1 MSLLTTLSVRHKSS
15 ITAVSRVHA
24 GVSSSLCPV
33 TLGKYFS
40 CVQIFSRCDVVVLRL
55 GARLSAA
62 HLLTALTG
70 LTRRSADTRAIS

>member
-1 MSLLTTLSVRHKSS
+1 MSLLRTLSVRHKSA
-15 ITAVSRVHA
+15 TAVSRAHA
-24 GVSSSLCPV
+24 GVSCCLCPV

-40 CVQIFSRCDVVVLRL
+40 CVQIFLRYDVVVLRL

-70 LTRRSADTRAIS
+70 LTRRSADTRDIS